1 MKKTLRFARFLR
13 HINLI
18 MVFAVFWIFEYFL
31 FEPYFA
37 TRGLGLLLNGYQLD
51 LLALNTVLVAL
62 AGYVINDWY
71 DREIDAVNKPERFLV
86 AHPIPPKLF
95 YTFYIGLLLAG
106 FSIAVFLA
114 IDLDYLQ
121 WLWLYP
127 VFTFGMWYYAA
138 TLKKK
143 GIAGNILVSLAIA
156 FIPWLLIIAEL
167 QNLQSVVASKTD
179 GLSDLFAHL
188 LAISALMFLSN
199 LARELLKDAEDAEGD
214 ASKNSASVFLTKGL
228 KKTRKLVFVIVL
240 ALLGLEVLL
249 LSQSSWMTEYF
260 VGVGSIVVLTS
271 AFALFKVRKMNVK
284 QTFTELSVLLKL
296 IMLFGMIQV
305 LFLMPR

>member
-1 MKKTLRFARFLR
+1 
-13 HINLI
+13 
-18 MVFAVFWIFEYFL
+18 
-31 FEPYFA
+31 
-37 TRGLGLLLNGYQLD
+37 
-51 LLALNTVLVAL
+51 
-62 AGYVINDWY
+62 
-71 DREIDAVNKPERFLV
+71 
-86 AHPIPPKLF
+86 
-95 YTFYIGLLLAG
+95 
-106 FSIAVFLA
+106 
-114 IDLDYLQ
+114 
-121 WLWLYP
+121 
-127 VFTFGMWYYAA
+127 
-138 TLKKK
+138 
-143 GIAGNILVSLAIA
+143 
-156 FIPWLLIIAEL
+156 
-167 QNLQSVVASKTD
+167 
-179 GLSDLFAHL
+179 